1 MRKAVTILA
10 VSILLGTLLIGAV
23 VGQKE
28 SNVFNS
34 QAQKGIQLTYPGI
47 ASKALTYKGELVKF
61 NLNVENFGGYEI
73 KVNVDKEVSGD
84 TGYFITWLD
93 KKGFTIGPWE
103 SSNKFNLYVLARFK
117 PEPDR
122 VEEIDITV
130 TIKSGIYQD
139 TMTFHVELIDDDID
153 DDTYNSGS
161 SHNISPTPEL
171 CSAETSVSSKAIT
184 VSAQKAFSQNS

>member
-34 QAQKGIQLTYPGI
+34 QVQKGVQLTYSGI

-93 KKGFTIGPWE
+93 KKGFTI
-103 SSNKFNLYVLARFK
+103 
-117 PEPDR
+117 
-122 VEEIDITV
+122 
-130 TIKSGIYQD
+130 
-139 TMTFHVELIDDDID
+139 
-153 DDTYNSGS
+153 TYNSGS
-161 SHNISPTPEL
+161 SHDISPTPEL